1 MKVKIT
7 LDNGAGEL
15 DSVIVDESKAQEAL
29 IKMIEECGC
38 VNEGDTFTVRA
49 VE

>member
-7 LDNGAGEL
+7 LDAGAGEL
-15 DSVIVDESKAQEAL
+15 DSVIVDEADAKDAL
-29 IKMIEECGC
+29 VKMIEECGE